1 VLYDDGEERAGAKF
15 ATMDLIGLPFQ
26 LIVGP
31 KGLKRGEVELKE
43 RQTDERMQLAPEN
56 ALKRLVELVSA
67 RRVLA

>member
-1 VLYDDGEERAGAKF
+1 MAGERAGAKF

-43 RQTDERMQLAPEN
+43 RQTDARAQLAPES
-56 ALKRLVELVSA
+56 ALRRLAELIGA